1 MNRPMKAVVL
11 VALFG
16 AAGSCGYAMP
26 YQSSGPSMS
35 KQRVQFAILGE
46 SCYVNRSAEQWPTT
60 VDDDELNLG
69 LRLQV
74 KNEATQVVA
83 LSPDR
88 FRLSEKIGGERLTMQ
103 PRESQSVGLQPGETK
118 VLSLDF
124 AQRGGLD
131 CHHEMAL
138 EAQGAV
144 AIGNAQVEFE
154 PIRFLASE

>member
-1 MNRPMKAVVL
+1 
-11 VALFG
+11 
-16 AAGSCGYAMP
+16 
-26 YQSSGPSMS
+26 MS
-35 KQRVQFAILGE
+35 KEHVQFAIIGA

-60 VDDDELNLG
+60 VGDDELNVG

-74 KNEATQVVA
+74 KNEASQVAA

-88 FRLSEKIGGERLTMQ
+88 FRLSEKIGGERTTIQ
-103 PRESQSVGLQPGETK
+103 PIESQSLALQPGETK
-118 VLSLDF
+118 VLSLGF

-144 AIGNAQVEFE
+144 GIGNNQVDFE